1 MSEDKSDLTRIEDL
15 GEFIHEASKEVDDA
29 LEEPKSR
36 PPQTTLDELEP
47 AEDDTS
53 DQKDFDQENSELE
66 DIEELGDDSSDSS
79 CDKDGHDLHDEL
91 EVETSEETLSESNE
105 EVSFT
110 NEGFDDKNPESE
122 ESESFDS
129 SEFDS
134 SEFENSEAFDGS
146 EFEDSET
153 FESSEFDDSESS
165 ELSDSNSPM
174 DQTFDDVSNDL
185 NLQASGEEH
194 SGPDNE
200 LDGLEQA
207 FEQEEE
213 EDFEQKDIGHYSDT
227 TGTELEPDEQ
237 AQDNFSIENSDGD
250 TLVQQQEDSEE
261 GTTHTDSSINN
272 STESD
277 EEPSAFD
284 STDALENEDYESE
297 SGLDNEE
304 QPHKTPKNESLVSP
318 STEPNYDDPLDLN
331 TNGIAKDKKN
341 LELEKLKNENIQSAK
356 SIFTKTLG
364 SSIRTPSPLRDLNK
378 FHSADSLGGIQLGT
392 NPPYSVLFSEIK
404 YKDEFKE
411 IINELKKY
419 GIINQNNEDIYN
431 NAIITKSLL
440 VPQLGENLAISLAN
454 KFKHMRLR
462 VSFGLSE
469 EIFNPKNRS
478 SLEGQRGVPSQ
489 HQLYKHSRKSYDFG
503 SNSDV
508 LFFTSDVPEKYEVI
522 KQFGLLHVSKQL
534 PVENLQEKQNKE
546 DSLIDFLTDQIKD
559 KARNNKI
566 NAIVDTKIKKEFKP
580 EEGLMFLRVS
590 IYGIGAIVKEQ
601 EF

>member
-29 LEEPKSR
+29 LAEPKSQQ
-36 PPQTTLDELEP
+36 PQTTLDELEP

-53 DQKDFDQENSELE
+53 DQNDFDQENTELE
-66 DIEELGDDSSDSS
+66 DIQALDDDSSDNSY
-79 CDKDGHDLHDEL
+79 DEDGQELRDEL
-91 EVETSEETLSESNE
+91 EGGTSEETLSESNE
-105 EVSFT
+105 EVGLP
-110 NEGFDDKNPESE
+110 NEGFDDENPESE
-122 ESESFDS
+122 ESGSFDS
-129 SEFDS
+129 SEFEDSEAFES
-134 SEFENSEAFDGS
+134 SEFEN
-146 EFEDSET
+146 SET

-165 ELSDSNSPM
+165 ELSDPNSPM
-174 DQTFDDVSNDL
+174 EQTFDDVSHDL

-194 SGPDNE
+194 SGADKE
-200 LDGLEQA
+200 LDDLEHA

-213 EDFEQKDIGHYSDT
+213 EEFEQENIGHYSDT
-227 TGTELEPDEQ
+227 METELEPDEQ
-237 AQDNFSIENSDGD
+237 TQDNFSLENSDD
-250 TLVQQQEDSEE
+250 ESLIQQQEDIEE
-261 GTTHTDSSINN
+261 DTGHTDSSINN
-272 STESD
+272 TTESY

-284 STDALENEDYESE
+284 STDALENENYESE
-297 SGLDNEE
+297 SKLDNEE
-304 QPHKTPKNESLVSP
+304 KLHQTSNNESHVNSSNETNHETP
-318 STEPNYDDPLDLN
+318 SDLN
-331 TNGIAKDKKN
+331 TNEIAKDKKN
-341 LELEKLKNENIQSAK
+341 LELEKLKSENIQSAK

-378 FHSADSLGGIQLGT
+378 FHSADSLGGVQLGT

-411 IINELKKY
+411 IINELKNY

-431 NAIITKSLL
+431 KALITKSLL

-469 EIFNPKNRS
+469 EIFYPKNRS
-478 SLEGQRGVPSQ
+478 NLEDQRGVPSQ